1 MDNDRTIGRTNVR
14 ASTNNADHLAP
25 SSTSSNS
32 TNDDDNIAQQKN
44 PLAAPPPPSTTTT
57 AAVQQ
62 PPPPPATMTSPG
74 GSYQWPTSSEYYELS
89 NRIGQGAFASVWR
102 ARTIRNNKKQLV
114 TSSSSGNG
122 EEDNKK
128 EKDQGQQH
136 QVECAI
142 KIMDLEHVNINISGE
157 SIHVIE
163 GGGGGIDYMCILF
176 EDSIVCSGR
185 GGVDM

>member
-1 MDNDRTIGRTNVR
+1 MDDNDRTIGRTNVR
-14 ASTNNADHLAP
+14 ASTNNADHLAR

-32 TNDDDNIAQQKN
+32 TNDTQQQKN
-44 PLAAPPPPSTTTT
+44 PLAAPPPSSTT
-57 AAVQQ
+57 AVQQ
-62 PPPPPATMTSPG
+62 PPPPATMTSPG
-74 GSYQWPTSSEYYELS
+74 GSYQWPTSSIYYELS

-114 TSSSSGNG
+114 TSSSGNG

-128 EKDQGQQH
+128 KKDQGQQQ

-157 SIHVIE
+157 SIHVID
-163 GGGGGIDYMCILF
+163 GGGVALIFMCIPF
-176 EDSIVCSGR
+176 E
-185 GGVDM
+185 

>member
-14 ASTNNADHLAP
+14 ASTNNADHLAR

-32 TNDDDNIAQQKN
+32 TNDDNNNIAQQKN
-44 PLAAPPPPSTTTT
+44 PLAAPPPSSTT

-62 PPPPPATMTSPG
+62 QPPPPATMTSPG

-102 ARTIRNNKKQLV
+102 ARTIRNNNKKQLV
-114 TSSSSGNG
+114 TSSSGNG

-128 EKDQGQQH
+128 KKDQGQHQ

-163 GGGGGIDYMCILF
+163 GWGGIDFYVYTF
-176 EDSIVCSGR
+176 
-185 GGVDM
+185 

>member
-14 ASTNNADHLAP
+14 ASTNNADHLAR

-32 TNDDDNIAQQKN
+32 TNDDNIAQQKN
-44 PLAAPPPPSTTTT
+44 PLAAPPPSST
-57 AAVQQ
+57 VQQ
-62 PPPPPATMTSPG
+62 PPPPATMTSPG

-102 ARTIRNNKKQLV
+102 ARTIRKNKKQLV
-114 TSSSSGNG
+114 TSSSGDG

-128 EKDQGQQH
+128 KKDQGQQH
-136 QVECAI
+136 QQVECAI

-163 GGGGGIDYMCILF
+163 GGGGIDYMCILF

>member
-14 ASTNNADHLAP
+14 ASNADHLAR

-32 TNDDDNIAQQKN
+32 TNDDNIAQQKN
-44 PLAAPPPPSTTTT
+44 PLADPPPST
-57 AAVQQ
+57 AVQQ
-62 PPPPPATMTSPG
+62 PPPPATMTSPG
-74 GSYQWPTSSEYYELS
+74 GSYQWPTSSIYYELS

-102 ARTIRNNKKQLV
+102 ARTIQQNNKKQLV
-114 TSSSSGNG
+114 TSSSGNG

-128 EKDQGQQH
+128 KKDQGQHQ

-157 SIHVIE
+157 
-163 GGGGGIDYMCILF
+163 LF
-176 EDSIVCSGR
+176 IFTCGCC
-185 GGVDM
+185 